1 MVERCLSP
9 LLVTVI
15 AAIVRRFSSR
25 RGGIIYNSLTL
36 SIIPLFDLE
45 NYNVADRVLRLFVDG
60 MADNKNHSQGLLGWI
75 GKSNRHDEVA

>member
-25 RGGIIYNSLTL
+25 RWGIIYNSLTL